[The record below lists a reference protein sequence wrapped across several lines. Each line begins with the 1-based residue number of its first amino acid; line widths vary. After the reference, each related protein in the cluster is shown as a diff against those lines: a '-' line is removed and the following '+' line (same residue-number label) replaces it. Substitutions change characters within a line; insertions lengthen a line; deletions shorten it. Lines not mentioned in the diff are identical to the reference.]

1 MPPLPNSKI
10 YLGSLSEPI
19 NCKSFTLN
27 FTTNSN
33 ETMNAEQLARDI
45 ASLPEAHKTL
55 DAVGPREGS
64 IGYKVGVA
72 VSALRSYRMRDSQD
86 AIRHQIIT
94 FTHNQFSRVLP
105 DNIGDVDERAARVV
119 DELLKLR
126 EGSKRVITQ
135 ECSLNTHRQL
145 DRLQSAAPAEQ
156 LDLRVGILVDEL
168 LKLRE
173 ENKKVISLECSRKTH
188 EQLSRVCDNPWFA
201 SLDSRVS
208 ILVDELLKLRA
219 QGEVNRSNLSDIDRH
234 QMRAKMIAALNQS
247 DIGNATPTVDMVDR
261 LITAYKD
268 LQLIA
273 KPVCWNYVPVGG
285 GRFRVMRG
293 TEDATPHPV
302 SEHVAQAICRDL
314 NKQGV

>member
-1 MPPLPNSKI
+1 MPPLPNSRI

-201 SLDSRVS
+201 SLDSRVG

-219 QGEVNRSNLSDIDRH
+219 QGEVNNSNLSEADRFEIRRRLFDALGMAFDPN
-234 QMRAKMIAALNQS
+234 MRTLEL
-247 DIGNATPTVDMVDR
+247 VDQ

-273 KPVCWNYVPVGG
+273 KPICWNYVPVGV

-293 TEDATPHPV
+293 NEDATPFPV
-302 SEHVAQAICRDL
+302 SEPVARAICDDL
-314 NKQGV
+314 NARGV